1 MKSNATLG
9 QLLKSF
15 GLSEESVERI
25 RLGRGVVGRTTYAA
39 VAALFV
45 LAVVAW
51 RADPSML
58 IWIAVLAVGLFVLYF
73 LGVLIFAER
82 NPGTALLE
90 GAELLRW
97 RQSELAAKGL
107 DSIPPVPALPEPT
120 DAQEAGG
127 RDENA

>member
-1 MKSNATLG
+1 MKSNATLS

-58 IWIAVLAVGLFVLYF
+58 IWIGLLAVGLFVLYF

-107 DSIPPVPALPEPT
+107 DPIPPAPALPEPT

-127 RDENA
+127 RDKSA

>member
-1 MKSNATLG
+1 
-9 QLLKSF
+9 
-15 GLSEESVERI
+15 
-25 RLGRGVVGRTTYAA
+25 
-39 VAALFV
+39 
-45 LAVVAW
+45 
-51 RADPSML
+51 ML
-58 IWIAVLAVGLFVLYF
+58 IWIAVLAVGVFVLYF

-120 DAQEAGG
+120 DAQEAGA
-127 RDENA
+127 RDKNV

>member
-1 MKSNATLG
+1 MEGGTEL
-9 QLLKSF
+9 
-15 GLSEESVERI
+15 
-25 RLGRGVVGRTTYAA
+25 
-39 VAALFV
+39 
-45 LAVVAW
+45 
-51 RADPSML
+51 L
-58 IWIAVLAVGLFVLYF
+58 IWIAVLAVVVFVSYF

-120 DAQEAGG
+120 DTQEAGG
-127 RDENA
+127 RDKNA

>member
-45 LAVVAW
+45 LAVVAS
-51 RADPSML
+51 RADSTML
-58 IWIAVLAVGLFVLYF
+58 IWIAVLAVGLFALYF

-120 DAQEAGG
+120 DAQEAGA
-127 RDENA
+127 RDKNV

>member
-1 MKSNATLG
+1 MKSDATLG

-15 GLSEESVERI
+15 GLSDESVERI

-39 VAALFV
+39 VVALFV

-51 RADPSML
+51 RAEPSML
-58 IWIAVLAVGLFVLYF
+58 IWIAVLAVVVFVSYF

-82 NPGTALLE
+82 NPGTAL
-90 GAELLRW
+90 LLRW

-120 DAQEAGG
+120 DTQEAGG
-127 RDENA
+127 RDKNA